1 MIDLHTHTNESD
13 GTRAPSELIQVA
25 KQAGLQ
31 SLAITDHDTFAGY
44 LQAREAASQ
53 QGVDLIRGIEV
64 STKHGK
70 KSIHILGYFFRND
83 PPDSFL
89 KWLESLVAEREERNR
104 LLSNQLRTLG
114 VDVTLEEAQ
123 ALGRTVTGRV
133 HFARVMVQKGYVR
146 SIQAAFDR
154 YLADNA
160 PAYVEANDPPSETAV
175 EKLRSAGAFPVVAH
189 LGRYGM
195 APEKEEDFLSRL
207 RNAGLGG
214 LEVIHTDHAAEDVTR
229 YATLAA
235 KYSLLP
241 SGGSDYHGEAKPG
254 VRLGFGDYGK
264 IPIPPQ
270 WLARM
275 REAN

>member
-13 GTRAPSELIQVA
+13 GTRAPAELIRIA
-25 KQAGLQ
+25 KEAGLA
-31 SLAITDHDTFAGY
+31 SLAITDHDTFLGY
-44 LQAREAASQ
+44 LQAREAAAQ
-53 QGVDLIRGIEV
+53 QGIDLIRGIEV
-64 STKHGK
+64 STKYGR
-70 KSIHILGYFFRND
+70 KSVHILGYFFGEA

-89 KWLESLVAEREERNR
+89 EWLSSLATERQARNR
-104 LLSNQLRTLG
+104 LLSERLQTLG
-114 VDVTLEEAQ
+114 VNVTLDEAQ

-133 HFARVMVQKGYVR
+133 HFARVIVQKGYVR
-146 SIQAAFDR
+146 SIQEAFDR

-160 PAYVEANDPPSETAV
+160 PAYVEPNDPPSEVAV
-175 EKLRSAGAFPVVAH
+175 EKLRAAGAFPVVAH

-195 APEKEEDFLSRL
+195 APDKEESFLSLL
-207 RNAGLGG
+207 RTAGLGG
-214 LEVIHTDHAAEDVTR
+214 IEVIHTDHAAEDVTR
-229 YATLAA
+229 YAALAA

-254 VRLGFGDYGK
+254 VRLGFGDYGR

-275 REAN
+275 RETN

>member
-13 GTRAPSELIQVA
+13 GTHAPSELIQVA
-25 KQAGLQ
+25 KLAGLQ

-53 QGVDLIRGIEV
+53 QGIDLIRGIEV
-64 STKHGK
+64 STKHDK
-70 KSIHILGYFFRND
+70 KSVHILGYFFRNA

-89 KWLESLVAEREERNR
+89 EWLRSLAAEREERNR
-104 LLSNQLRTLG
+104 LLSGRLRTLG

-123 ALGRTVTGRV
+123 TLGRTVTGRV

-146 SIQAAFDR
+146 SIQEAFNR

-160 PAYVEANDPPSETAV
+160 PAYVEANDPPSEIAV

-195 APEKEEDFLSRL
+195 APEKEENFLLLL

-214 LEVIHTDHAAEDVTR
+214 IEVIHTDHAAEDVTH

-235 KYSLLP
+235 KYSLVP

-254 VRLGFGDYGK
+254 VRLGFGDHGK

-270 WLARM
+270 WLSRM